1 MNANQHSALVATL
14 IYRKVRQMK
23 ILYLIKSD
31 DPGGAENV
39 KLCDNM
45 KKLCTSGSMAC
56 LSADRDF

>member
-1 MNANQHSALVATL
+1 
-14 IYRKVRQMK
+14 MK
-23 ILYLIKSD
+23 ILYLIESD